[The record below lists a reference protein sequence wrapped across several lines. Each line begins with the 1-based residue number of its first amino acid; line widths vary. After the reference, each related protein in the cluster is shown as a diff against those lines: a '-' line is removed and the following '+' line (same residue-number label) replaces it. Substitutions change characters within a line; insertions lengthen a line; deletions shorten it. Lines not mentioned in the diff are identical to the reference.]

1 MPRRANSFARALK
14 DAEKRLARAQAEQNK
29 AEHRLH
35 ELSVEIPQ
43 LRQIIA
49 SLGGKEPA
57 APVFTHKPIPGV
69 INEAMATLPDGSDLR
84 SLVGPQDLS
93 GMGSIPSQ
101 HPPSPMKIETEDDTL
116 GEPEGEEL
124 SE

>member
-1 MPRRANSFARALK
+1 MPRRTNSFARALK
-14 DAEKRLARAQAEQNK
+14 DAEKRLSRAQAELSIA
-29 AEHRLH
+29 AERVV
-35 ELSVEIPQ
+35 ELNEEIPR

-49 SLGGKEPA
+49 SLSGKT
-57 APVFTHKPIPGV
+57 PVVPVPGWTDKASTV
-69 INEAMATLPDGSDLR
+69 PPELAKF
-84 SLVGPQDLS
+84 VGPQDLT

-101 HPPSPMKIETEDDTL
+101 HPAPPMKIETEDDTL